1 MLPGAN
7 ARLPLTVMVPIEL
20 PGASVPATRV
30 DGTKPM
36 PPKMP
41 PGPTS
46 TSLER
51 VMSPFTFS
59 RPPTTLVWPL

>member
-1 MLPGAN
+1 MLPGVK
-7 ARLPLTVMVPIEL
+7 ARLPLTVMLPIEL
-20 PGASVPATRV
+20 PGAKVPATRV

-36 PPKMP
+36 PPRMP
-41 PGPTS
+41 HGPTT

-51 VMSPFTFS
+51 EISRFTIS